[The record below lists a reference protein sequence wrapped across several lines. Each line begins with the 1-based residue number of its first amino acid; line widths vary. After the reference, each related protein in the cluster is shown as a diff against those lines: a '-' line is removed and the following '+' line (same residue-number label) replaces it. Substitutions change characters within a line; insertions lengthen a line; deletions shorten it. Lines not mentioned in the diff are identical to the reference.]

1 MKRVLITG
9 ITGFVG
15 SHMADF
21 LLEKIPNVQIYGIKR
36 WRSRTENVKH
46 LLTNKQVHFIEC
58 DLTDRGSL
66 QRAIDISKP
75 DIVWHFAAQSFPG
88 ASFKEPVM
96 TLNTNIIGTTNLL
109 DEIRIAKEKEVC
121 DPVIISVSS
130 SEVYGMALKDEIPIN
145 EQNPIR
151 AANPYSISKVGH
163 DLMSQ
168 YYHKA
173 FGLKVIITRMFSH
186 EGARRGKEFAVS
198 SFANQIVDLER
209 KENGPY
215 EIKVGNLNSV
225 RTYTHIKDAIMA
237 YWLAYEKGTVGEI
250 YNIGTNFT
258 CTVGEALEMLIKF
271 STIDREDFNVI
282 VDPARVRP
290 TDITLQVP
298 DWSKFNK
305 HTGWK
310 PTLQTE
316 DICKDLLDYWRG
328 EK

>member
-151 AANPYSISKVGH
+151 AANPYSI
-163 DLMSQ
+163 
-168 YYHKA
+168 
-173 FGLKVIITRMFSH
+173 LK
-186 EGARRGKEFAVS
+186 
-198 SFANQIVDLER
+198 
-209 KENGPY
+209 
-215 EIKVGNLNSV
+215 
-225 RTYTHIKDAIMA
+225 
-237 YWLAYEKGTVGEI
+237 
-250 YNIGTNFT
+250 
-258 CTVGEALEMLIKF
+258 
-271 STIDREDFNVI
+271 
-282 VDPARVRP
+282 
-290 TDITLQVP
+290 
-298 DWSKFNK
+298 
-305 HTGWK
+305 
-310 PTLQTE
+310 
-316 DICKDLLDYWRG
+316 LDMI
-328 EK
+328 